1 MADKPKTVDAYL
13 ASLPPRTASALEALR
28 QAIRAA
34 APQAEEAM
42 RMGAPT
48 YVYKGPLV
56 SFSAAAK
63 HCAFYVM
70 SPGPIARRKAELAGF
85 DTAPSAIRFQPDA
98 PPPATLVT
106 AIVHDRIRENDA
118 KGQAFRSGV

>member
-1 MADKPKTVDAYL
+1 MTDKPKTVDEYL
-13 ASLPPRTASALEALR
+13 AKAPPAMAAALQALR
-28 QAIRAA
+28 EQIQAA
-34 APQAEEAM
+34 APQAEEAL
-42 RMGAPT
+42 RMGTPT
-48 YVYKGPLV
+48 FVYKGAALV

-70 SPGPIARRKAELAGF
+70 SAGPVSRRRAELAAF

-98 PPPATLVT
+98 PPSAALVA

-118 KGQAFRSGV
+118 KA